1 MGRKVNIEPDEIR
14 EQVVAASKQAKALA
28 EQGVEWAT
36 PHVEAAKDWAAPR
49 VEQAWK
55 AGVKV
60 AGPKVEEFAGKASDL
75 TDVAAVKAKGATDSA
90 HDALVDV
97 IIPRVVA
104 AMQDAA
110 KAAADASENAGSVA
124 AKGVDTAAS
133 KLVKATDKAAHV
145 VSEKAGKVE
154 VGKSSSNVGKTIGW
168 IAAGAAAAAAGY
180 LVWRRTQPLDDP
192 WAEEYW
198 EDVASDDDGASPSA
212 VAASA
217 PDASDESVVEA
228 LVDAVADS
236 DEDVEGTS
244 VVEEAEAAL
253 HEAASGVKEAASD
266 VKDKV
271 TGSDDAGDGAEKPV
285 NAEGQWGDDEAGG
298 TPKPKPRA
306 RRRAGDTDGE
316 VDSREDTTQE

>member
-36 PHVEAAKDWAAPR
+36 PHVEAAKDWAAPK
-49 VEQAWK
+49 VEHAWK
-55 AGVKV
+55 TGVKV
-60 AGPKVEEFAGKASDL
+60 AGPKVEELAGKASDL

-110 KAAADASENAGSVA
+110 KAAADASENAGSAA
-124 AKGVDTAAS
+124 AKGVDTAAN
-133 KLVKATDKAAHV
+133 KLVKATDKAAHA

-154 VGKSSSNVGKTIGW
+154 VGRSSSSVGRTIGW

-198 EDVASDDDGASPSA
+198 EDVASDDAPASA

-285 NAEGQWGDDEAGG
+285 NAEGQWGDDEAGAA
-298 TPKPKPRA
+298 PKPKPRP